1 LASFGEIEFVLTG
14 FLYQVG
20 GIVFEAVRICLV
32 QSLLNGS
39 EYKMD
44 PLVSLYYFAPVC
56 AFFNLTIALVWEVP
70 KVQMSELYAV
80 GLWTLLFNAMVAFM
94 LNVSVVFLIG
104 KTSGLVLT
112 LCGVLKDVLLVG
124 ASILIWGTKISG
136 LQCFGYTI
144 ALMGML
150 YYKLGSKELKP
161 FLSECSRR
169 WSEFGTNKPVL
180 RKLFVFTLFIVFLF
194 ILLGGLA
201 PTYAPEYDPKNYL
214 AAAKSS
220 LGGV

>member
-1 LASFGEIEFVLTG
+1 
-14 FLYQVG
+14 
-20 GIVFEAVRICLV
+20 
-32 QSLLNGS
+32 
-39 EYKMD
+39 
-44 PLVSLYYFAPVC
+44 
-56 AFFNLTIALVWEVP
+56 
-70 KVQMSELYAV
+70 
-80 GLWTLLFNAMVAFM
+80 M
-94 LNVSVVFLIG
+94 LIIQQIG

-144 ALMGML
+144 ALLGML